1 MHLNFYNELEL
12 FSPALFTCLIL
23 LAVMFSF
30 TGAAYAEQTSKVEA
44 EVRTEINTVEGL
56 NPAPQTQT
64 AAAHSISVED
74 FFKNPDT
81 ASFAISP
88 DGKKLAFAKPWER
101 RMNVYVRDIE
111 SGEERRVT
119 SATERDIAGFFWKG
133 SDRIVYVQDSGGDEN
148 FHIYLVNLVN
158 LENNEKL
165 EARDL
170 TPFKGVKAGV
180 LDDLEEDPAHM
191 LIKMNKNN
199 PEVYDVYR
207 CVLDTGELIQIAE
220 NPGNITGWMT
230 DHDGKLRVA
239 YATDGVNGSF
249 LYRTTESDDFKTL
262 ITTNF
267 KETFLPVMFSY
278 DNKLIYVESNLSR
291 DKTALYTFDPEANKT
306 LDLIFEHPEVDLGD
320 LLSSKK
326 RKVITGVTFVTDRMY
341 YYFFDKDREELQKT
355 LEKFFPNYEVAV
367 SDMDDDERMVIVR
380 TYGDRTRGAYYLYDR
395 LNNSMSELAEL
406 SPWLKEDYMSPMQA
420 IKFKSR
426 DGVDIHGY
434 LTIPVGV
441 EPKNL
446 PLIVIPHGGPSARDV
461 WGFNTT
467 VQFLANRGAA
477 VLLVNF
483 RGSTGYGKAFWQAG
497 FKQWGRRMQDD
508 VTDGVKWAV
517 ERGIADAKRLA
528 IFGGSYGGYAALAG
542 ATFTPDLYACAISY
556 VGPSNLFTLLET
568 IPPYWE
574 PFREMEYEEIGDPV
588 KDKELLEAV
597 SPVFHAENIKI
608 PLFVAQGANDP
619 RVKKAESDQIV
630 EAVKK
635 AGKDVVYMVKDN
647 EGHGFHN
654 EENRFDFYH
663 AMEEFF
669 KKHLGLR

>member
-1 MHLNFYNELEL
+1 MHLNF
-12 FSPALFTCLIL
+12 FILFTLIL
-23 LAVMFSF
+23 VF
-30 TGAAYAEQTSKVEA
+30 TGTAGAAEQASHVGASAA
-44 EVRTEINTVEGL
+44 ETRTQNAAMPQIENAAV
-56 NPAPQTQT
+56 PQTQT
-64 AAAHSISVED
+64 AAVPLIPVED
-74 FFKNPDT
+74 FFKNTET
-81 ASFAISP
+81 AAFAISP

-101 RMNVYVRDIE
+101 RMNVYVRNID

-133 SDRIVYVQDSGGDEN
+133 SNRIVYVQDSGGDEN
-148 FHIYLVNLVN
+148 YHIYLVN
-158 LENNEKL
+158 LENNEKF

-170 TPFKGVKAGV
+170 TPFKGVRAGV

-230 DHDGKLRVA
+230 DHDGKLRIA

-267 KETFLPVMFSY
+267 KETFLPVMFAY
-278 DNKLIYVESNLSR
+278 DNKLIYVESNLGR
-291 DKTALYTFDPEANKT
+291 DKTALYTFDPETNKT
-306 LDLIFEHPEVDLGD
+306 IDLIFEHPEVDLGD

-326 RKVITGVTFVTDRMY
+326 RKVITGVTFVTDQLH

-355 LEKFFPNYEVAV
+355 LEKFFPDYEVAV
-367 SDMDDDERMVIVR
+367 SDMDDDERIVIVR

-395 LNNSMSELAEL
+395 KDNSMSKLAEL
-406 SPWLKEDYMSPMQA
+406 SPWLKEEHMAPMRA

-434 LTIPVGV
+434 LTIPAGV

-446 PLIVIPHGGPSARDV
+446 PLVVIPHGGPSARDV
-461 WGFNTT
+461 WGFNSTA
-467 VQFLANRGAA
+467 QFLANRGAA
-477 VLLVNF
+477 VLFVNF

-630 EAVKK
+630 EAVRK

-663 AMEEFF
+663 TMEEFF